1 MNLLNFIV
9 PALPRKRNTE
19 NPDELQKFVISSNWR
34 TPTVKL
40 PYMLIHNRG
49 EQLDEIAACFVR
61 AVNEQNKDDQVVTLA
76 GELTNQPGISRPLRV
91 VHQIQPGH
99 IVATDVFLLRE
110 GNDLYVR
117 YVLRTRTLLAWL
129 RRIWLGLIFFAA
141 VSALLIAYLK
151 VTDARKSWAKDYA
164 EKYAKLIYPDME
176 KTAFLSRRVLDGY
189 YITEWPALREEYE
202 TNTKLYN
209 QATEYFQYRSLPC
222 PGGDIPSFGQPEP
235 RVSSIHYGNRYER
248 LPEYMIW
255 LYTENILGDLYVN
268 YFCRDS
274 EHVAPGSVLHDGRI
288 SRPHSTHWVKEAA
301 LKETLVSYYT
311 NDEYP
316 DMKTEI
322 AKVFDHHTTWYPP
335 MTTLQLF
342 RADPRGAL
350 FNFSVP
356 ISIIAALVGIFVWRS
371 PLSWLR
377 FPCRC
382 LGWILPDD
390 YNDSAVSRMAGI
402 KHLFSVS
409 LRSNFGVTLDQMD
422 ELGGDQ

>member
-9 PALPRKRNTE
+9 PPLPQKTNTE

-34 TPTVKL
+34 TPAVKL
-40 PYMLIHNRG
+40 PHLLIHNRG
-49 EQLDEIAACFVR
+49 RQLDEIAVGFIR

-76 GELTNQPGISRPLRV
+76 GELSNQSGISRPLRV

-117 YVLRTRTLLAWL
+117 FVLRTRTLLAWL
-129 RRIWLGLIFFAA
+129 RRVWLGLIFFAA
-141 VSALLIAYLK
+141 VSALMIVYMK

-164 EKYAKLIYPDME
+164 EKYAKLIYPDLE
-176 KTAFLSRRVLDGY
+176 KTAFLSRRVLEGY
-189 YITEWPALREEYE
+189 YITEWPALREEYG
-202 TNTKLYN
+202 TNTELNN
-209 QATEYFQYRSLPC
+209 QAKEYFQYRSFPC
-222 PGGDIPSFGQPEP
+222 PRGDTHPFDDL
-235 RVSSIHYGNRYER
+235 RVGSIKLGKRYER
-248 LPEYMIW
+248 LPEYMMW
-255 LYTENILGDLYVN
+255 LYTENIQGDLYVN
-268 YFCRDS
+268 LFCRDS
-274 EHVAPGSVLHDGRI
+274 ERANPGSVLFEDKI

-316 DMKTEI
+316 DMKKEI
-322 AKVFDHHTTWYPP
+322 AKVFDHHTTWHPP

-377 FPCRC
+377 FPCRR

-390 YNDSAVSRMAGI
+390 YNDSAVSRMAGM
-402 KHLFSVS
+402 KHLFSAS
-409 LRSNFGVTLDQMD
+409 LFDNFGVTTDQID
-422 ELGGDQ
+422 ELGGEQ